1 MRKRFTSQPA
11 QLTMHDLLEFS
22 VLGAL
27 YEIERLI
34 NWPSLE
40 PLLPNGRGE
49 IKWF

>member
-11 QLTMHDLLEFS
+11 QLTMHDFLEHP

-27 YEIERLI
+27 DEIERLI
-34 NWPSLE
+34 DWSSLE
-40 PLLPNGRGE
+40 PLLPNGRRE